1 MKKLSIII
9 VGVLFGIQGFSQ
21 ENVFLKREFWDTK
34 PSIET
39 IDLKIKEGNDIAE
52 ATSSNFDGVVYA
64 ILQEAPNK
72 TIEYAIS
79 KEGNDV
85 NKLTHDG
92 RTYIFWAAYKGN
104 VELMEHLISKGAK
117 TNLTDDKGSTIMNF
131 AALSGQKNT
140 KVYDVCLANGADLN
154 KDLTPYGANALL
166 LAAPFDTDFSLINYF
181 TSKGLDLNSVDT
193 DGNGIFNYVAKT
205 GNINLLNQLLE
216 KGVKFNDNAMIF
228 ASQGTRN
235 TTNTLEFF
243 QYLEGLGI
251 KPNVISKDGTTA
263 LHTLASRTKD
273 LKLLGYFIE
282 KGVDVNQADANG
294 VTAFMNAASRNSLE
308 VVTFLSSNVKDVN
321 AKNNKGETALSLAV
335 ANNSLEVVKYLILI
349 SKSEDVK
356 VIDANG
362 NHLGYYLLQ
371 SYNSKN
377 RDAFEAKLNL
387 LQSKGLDIT
396 LAQKDGNTLYHL
408 ALDKNDLEL
417 LKRLQSFK
425 IDINAKNNDGL
436 TALHKAAM
444 KASDT
449 EVLKYLISMGA
460 DKSITTDFEESVYDL
475 ASENELLSQKS
486 INIDF
491 LK

>member
-1 MKKLSIII
+1 MKKISIII
-9 VGVLFGIQGFSQ
+9 IGFLFGIQTYSQ
-21 ENVFLKREFWDTK
+21 ENIFLKREFWDTK

-39 IDLKIKEGNDIAE
+39 INLKIKEGNDIAE

-64 ILQEAPNK
+64 ILQEAPN
-72 TIEYAIS
+72 TSIEYAIS

-104 VELMEHLISKGAK
+104 VELMQHLISKGAK

-140 KVYDVCLANGADLN
+140 KVYYVCLANGADLK

-181 TSKGLDLNSVDT
+181 TSKGLDLNSVDAN
-193 DGNGIFNYVAKT
+193 GNGIFNYVAKT
-205 GNINLLNQLLE
+205 GNVTLLNQLLE
-216 KGVKFNDNAMIF
+216 KGVKFDDNAMIL
-228 ASQGTRN
+228 ASQGTRSS
-235 TTNTLEFF
+235 TNTLEFF

-251 KPNVISKDGTTA
+251 QPNAISKDGTTA
-263 LHTLASRTKD
+263 LHALASRVKD
-273 LKLLGYFIE
+273 QKLLGYFIE
-282 KGVDVNQADANG
+282 KGVDINQADNNG
-294 VTAFMNAASRNSLE
+294 TTAFMNAVNRNKLE
-308 VVTFLSSNVKDVN
+308 VITFLSYYLKDIN

-335 ANNSLEVVKYLILI
+335 ANNMPEIVEFLIG
-349 SKSEDVK
+349 KNADVN
-356 VIDANG
+356 VLDANG

-371 SYNSKN
+371 YYNSKN
-377 RDAFEAKLNL
+377 KDAFEAKLAL
-387 LQSKGLDIT
+387 LQSKGLDVA
-396 LAQKDGNTLYHL
+396 LAQKNGNTLYHL

-417 LKRLQSFK
+417 LKRVQQFD
-425 IDINAKNNDGL
+425 IDINAKNNEGL

-444 KASDT
+444 KASDA
-449 EVLKYLISMGA
+449 EVLKYLISIGA

-475 ASENELLSQKS
+475 ASENELLTQRNIK
-486 INIDF
+486 IDF

>member
-1 MKKLSIII
+1 MKRKLSILLI
-9 VGVLFGIQGFSQ
+9 GFLFGIQVYSQ
-21 ENVFLKREFWDTK
+21 DNIFLKREFWDSK

-104 VELMEHLISKGAK
+104 VELMQYLISKGAK

-131 AALSGQKNT
+131 AASSGQKNT
-140 KVYDVCLANGADLN
+140 KVYDICLANGADLN

-193 DGNGIFNYVAKT
+193 DGNGIFNYVSKT
-205 GNINLLNQLLE
+205 GNIQLLNQLLE
-216 KGVKFNDNAMIF
+216 KGVTFNDNAMIL
-228 ASQGTRN
+228 ASQGTRSA
-235 TTNTLEFF
+235 TNLLEFF
-243 QYLEGLGI
+243 KYLEGLGI
-251 KPNVISKDGTTA
+251 KPNTISKDGTTA
-263 LHTLASRTKD
+263 LHALASRVND
-273 LKLLGYFIE
+273 QKLLGYFIE
-282 KGVDVNQADANG
+282 KGVDINQADANG

-308 VVTFLSSNVKDVN
+308 VVTLLSVNVKDIN

-335 ANNSLEVVKYLILI
+335 ANNSPEIVEFLIGKNANVSVL
-349 SKSEDVK
+349 
-356 VIDANG
+356 DASG

-377 RDAFEAKLNL
+377 TDVFETKLAL

-408 ALDKNDLEL
+408 ALNNNDLEL
-417 LKRLQSFK
+417 LKRVQKLD
-425 IDINAKNNDGL
+425 IDINAKNNEGL

-460 DKSITTDFEESVYDL
+460 DKSITTDFEETVYDL
-475 ASENELLSQKS
+475 ASENELLSQKN
-486 INIDF
+486 IAIDF

>member
-1 MKKLSIII
+1 MKKISIII
-9 VGVLFGIQGFSQ
+9 IGFLFGIQAYSQ
-21 ENVFLKREFWDTK
+21 DNIFLKREFWDTK

-39 IDLKIKEGNDIAE
+39 IDLKIKEGNDISE
-52 ATSSNFDGVVYA
+52 ANSSNFDGVVYA
-64 ILQEAPNK
+64 ILQEAPN
-72 TIEYAIS
+72 TSIEYAIS

-104 VELMEHLISKGAK
+104 VELMQHLISKGAK

-140 KVYDVCLANGADLN
+140 KVYDVCLANGADLK
-154 KDLTPYGANALL
+154 KDVTPYGSNALL

-181 TSKGLDLNSVDT
+181 TSKGLDLNSVDA

-205 GNINLLNQLLE
+205 GNITLLNQLLE
-216 KGVKFNDNAMIF
+216 KGLTFNDNAMIF
-228 ASQGTRN
+228 ASQGTRS

-243 QYLEGLGI
+243 QYLEGLVI

-263 LHTLASRTKD
+263 LHALASRTKD
-273 LKLLGYFIE
+273 LKLLGYFIGN
-282 KGVDVNQADANG
+282 GVDIDQADANG

-308 VVTFLSSNVKDVN
+308 VVTFLSANLKDIN

-335 ANNSLEVVKYLILI
+335 ANNSPEIVEFLIGI
-349 SKSEDVK
+349 NADVN

-377 RDAFEAKLNL
+377 TDAFETKLSL
-387 LQSKGLDIT
+387 LQSRGLDIT

-417 LKRLQSFK
+417 LKRVQQFN
-425 IDINAKNNDGL
+425 IDINAKNNEGL

-449 EVLKYLISMGA
+449 EVLKYLISIGA
-460 DKSITTDFEESVYDL
+460 DKSISTDFEESVYDL
-475 ASENELLSQKS
+475 ASENELLSQKN
-486 INIDF
+486 IAIDF